1 MRQPIAF
8 LHERLSRLTRLLLL
22 FLLSACSPAPP
33 EALLVGSIPWACYET
48 LFLARELGYYDPKM
62 VRLLEIS
69 TSTETLRAFRQGQ
82 LDLAALTLDETI
94 RLAQSVEDLQIILV
108 TNISNGADKLI
119 SHPEI
124 TSISALKGK
133 RIGVEEGAVGSYML
147 FQALQ
152 HADLQLRD
160 ISPIASTVNQHVY
173 LLQSGQ
179 VEAVVTFDPTA
190 YRLEQ
195 AGFYRLLDS
204 SMIEGKIIGVLVD
217 RKATLADSPQA
228 VEHLLRGYWQALS
241 FLSDHAEQAYPL
253 IAPRLGIESTVLK
266 VIYADLIQPDKQ
278 SHQQFF
284 QQQLP
289 SVIAAHNSFMLRH
302 EMIVTPANV
311 AALLG
316 SDD

>member
-8 LHERLSRLTRLLLL
+8 LHDRLTRLLLL

-33 EALLVGSIPWACYET
+33 EALRVGSIPWAGYET
-48 LFLARELGYYDPKM
+48 LFLARELGYYDPKT

-82 LDLAALTLDETI
+82 LDVAALTLDETI

-133 RIGVEEGAVGSYML
+133 RIGVEEGAVGGYML

-152 HADLQLRD
+152 LADLQLSD
-160 ISPIASTVNQHVY
+160 ITPVASTINQHVY

-179 VEAVVTFDPTA
+179 VDAVVTFDPTA
-190 YRLEQ
+190 YKLEQ
-195 AGFYRLLDS
+195 AGFYKLLDS
-204 SMIEGKIIGVLVD
+204 SMIEGKIIDVLVT
-217 RKATLADSPQA
+217 RKTTLTQSPQA
-228 VEHLLRGYWQALS
+228 IDHLLQGYWKALQ
-241 FLSDHAEQAYPL
+241 FLTDHAEQAYPL
-253 IAPRLGIESTVLK
+253 IAPRLGVESTVLK
-266 VIYADLIQPDKQ
+266 LIYADLIQPDEPA
-278 SHQQFF
+278 HQQFY

-289 SVIAAHNSFMLRH
+289 SVIAAHNEFMIRH
-302 EMIVTPANV
+302 EMIVTPANA

-316 SDD
+316 RDD